1 MKKSKIIGLIAGPL
15 VFIVLLLFP
24 FGNFSPEAW
33 KVICVASL
41 MLIWWITEAI
51 PIPVTALLPIILF
64 PLLGVSD
71 SKAAAA
77 PYASPIVFLFFGGF
91 MIALAMEKWN
101 LHKRIALGIIK
112 LTGTG
117 TNKVLLGFMLATAFL
132 SMWISNTATTVM
144 MLPIAVSVL
153 NMLAAEN
160 KLDIEAKDYKR
171 FALALMLGIAYS
183 ANIGGMATL
192 IGTPPNL
199 VLAGFLRETYSIE
212 LSFGSWILIGLPIAL
227 ILLFVLYILLTKILY
242 KTNLQLKSGTQEL
255 ISHEMEKLGSLK
267 GGEKR
272 VLIVFIIT
280 ALLWVFRTSINKTL
294 DTNVLTDTG
303 IAMVAALA
311 FYLIPSNKKSGTV
324 LLEWKDTKELPWG
337 ILLLFG
343 GGLSLASALYNVGI
357 IEQIGA
363 AFSAMDNSQLFL
375 LLLGLTLVSLFM
387 TEVMSNVALT
397 AVFVPVVAGAA
408 LGVSADV
415 LLFTIP
421 VTLAAS
427 CAFMLPMSTPPNAIV
442 FASGHIKVADMVRAG
457 VILNIISIAVISLFC
472 YYLLGFIL

>member
-1 MKKSKIIGLIAGPL
+1 MKKSKLIGLVAGPL
-15 VFIVLLLFP
+15 VFILLLIFP
-24 FGNFSPEAW
+24 FGNFSAEAW
-33 KVICVASL
+33 KVISVASL
-41 MLIWWITEAI
+41 MLIWWVTEAI

-64 PLLGVSD
+64 PLLEVSD

-91 MIALAMEKWN
+91 MIALAMEKWS
-101 LHKRIALGIIK
+101 LHKRIALGIIQ

-117 TNKVLLGFMLATAFL
+117 ANKVILGFMLATAFL

-144 MLPIAVSVL
+144 MLPIAASVL
-153 NMLAAEN
+153 NMLATEN
-160 KLDIEAKDYKR
+160 KLDVTGKDYKR
-171 FALALMLGIAYS
+171 FALALMLSIAYS

-199 VLAGFLRETYSIE
+199 VLAGFLKETYSID
-212 LSFGSWILIGLPIAL
+212 LSFGTWILIGLPIAV
-227 ILLFVLYILLTKILY
+227 ILLFVLYTLLTKMLY
-242 KTNLQLKSGTQEL
+242 KTNLKLGDKTDAL
-255 ISHEMEKLGSLK
+255 IASEMIKLGSLK

-272 VLIVFIIT
+272 VLIVFVLT
-280 ALLWVFRTSINKTL
+280 ALLWVFRTSINKML

-303 IAMVAALA
+303 IAMLAALS
-311 FYLIPSNKKSGTV
+311 FYLIPADKKSGSM
-324 LLEWKDTKELPWG
+324 LLKWTDTKELPWG

-343 GGLSLASALYNVGI
+343 GGLSLASALYKVGL

-363 AFSAMDNSQLFL
+363 AFSAMDNSQLFI
-375 LLLGLTLVSLFM
+375 LLLGLTLVALFM

-397 AVFVPVVAGAA
+397 AVFVPVVAGVA
-408 LGVSADV
+408 LGVRSDV

-442 FASGHIKVADMVRAG
+442 FASGHIKVADMVRTG
-457 VILNIISIAVISLFC
+457 IILNVISVAVITLFC
-472 YYLLGFIL
+472 YYLLGFII